1 MQTNSNFKKIEK
13 PARYS
18 FQEAQERITKG
29 KKNKPQRGKQRID
42 WEE

>member
-1 MQTNSNFKKIEK
+1 MQTNSNIQKIEK
-13 PARYS
+13 KVKFS
-18 FQEAQERITKG
+18 FQEAQERVTKS